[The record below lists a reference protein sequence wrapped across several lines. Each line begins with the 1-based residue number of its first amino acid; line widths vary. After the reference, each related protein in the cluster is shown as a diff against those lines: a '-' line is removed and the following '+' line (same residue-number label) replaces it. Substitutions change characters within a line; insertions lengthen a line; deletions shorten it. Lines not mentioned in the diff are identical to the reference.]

1 MTMQIVYYQQSSQ
14 STTIG
19 GYRYF
24 FNGQEGDNEVFTEN
38 GLFAFEYRMHDARLG
53 RFWSVDPL
61 TAKYPWN
68 STYAFCENSPIFA
81 KELEGLEAYAVFNRK
96 TNKLAVI
103 PDISELKPALTMVY
117 VSASEYAKLT
127 NSQKE
132 KNNYGI
138 IVENVFSGGHL
149 DEDRIIQNDESRHKE
164 IPIPIGTYNIL
175 ENKGNENPAHDKFFV
190 LDPQD
195 DKPYNKIDDRK
206 GMVNSDGEQR
216 SGYNLHP
223 GETSWGCITIAYR
236 TPEKTEQERSEEWN
250 ILYDAITNTT
260 STTVPDNRG
269 KHRFLPWEK
278 QIKYG
283 TLKVIDK

>member
-1 MTMQIVYYQQSSQ
+1 MNHTLPYCPKFP
-14 STTIG
+14 STNIG

-24 FNGQEGDNEVFTEN
+24 FNGQEGDNEVFGEN
-38 GLFAFEYRMHDARLG
+38 SLFAFEYRMHDARLG

-61 TAKYPWN
+61 AAKYPWN

-103 PDISELKPALTMVY
+103 PDISKLKPSLTLVF
-117 VSASEYAKLT
+117 VSASEYAQLT
-127 NSQKE
+127 SAQKE
-132 KNNYGI
+132 ENNYGI
-138 IVENVFSGGHL
+138 IVENVFSGGQL
-149 DEDRIIQNDESRHKE
+149 IGDEIKQNNKNSLKE
-164 IPIPIGTYNIL
+164 IPIPTGVYSIL
-175 ENKGNENPAHDKFFV
+175 ENKDNRTPGHDRFFV

-223 GETSWGCITIAYR
+223 GETSWGCITIASR